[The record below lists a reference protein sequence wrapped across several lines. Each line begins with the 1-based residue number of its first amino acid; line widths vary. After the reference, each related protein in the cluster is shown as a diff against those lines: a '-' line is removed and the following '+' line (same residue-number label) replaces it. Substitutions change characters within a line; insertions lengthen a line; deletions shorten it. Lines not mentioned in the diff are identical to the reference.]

1 MVKYL
6 LAFLISLS
14 VALILGPLVI
24 KVSKKL
30 KASQTVLHYVKEH
43 ESKSG
48 TPTLGGVIFIL
59 ASLVAGCFFT
69 QNFTLAL
76 VALATMF
83 GYGILGFLDD
93 FIKIKFK
100 QNEGLKPYQKVIGQ
114 VGISGIVAYFCY
126 TSNLVGSTIFVPFT
140 NITLNLGWGVI
151 PFIILVYLAVTN
163 SVNLT
168 DGLDGLASGVSV
180 SYLIGFMALLF
191 LIQPSLASSVISAE
205 YGNMITLIV
214 CVIGAILGFM
224 AYNIFPAKI
233 FMGDTGSLALGG
245 LIASLAVFTRLELIL
260 PLLGI
265 MFVVSAMSVII
276 QVLHFKR
283 TKKRIFKMAP
293 IHHHFQQKG
302 VNENRITFVYIL
314 ITIAVS
320 ALVVMIY
327 LFAGGV

>member
-283 TKKRIFKMAP
+283 TKKRIFLMAP
-293 IHHHFQQKG
+293 YHHHLEKKG
-302 VNENRITFVYIL
+302 IKEPKIVALYVIFSL
-314 ITIAVS
+314 IVGAISLAF
-320 ALVVMIY
+320 LI
-327 LFAGGV
+327 